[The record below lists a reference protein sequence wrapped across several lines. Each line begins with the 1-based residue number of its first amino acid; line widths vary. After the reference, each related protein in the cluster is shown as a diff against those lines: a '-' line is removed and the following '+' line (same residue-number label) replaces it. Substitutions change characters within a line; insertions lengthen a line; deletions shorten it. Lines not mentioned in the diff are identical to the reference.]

1 MQEETP
7 AQNTPETPA
16 QNTAPTEEEQIGQLH
31 FVPNPNYQYMFK
43 VAKPT
48 RFWMEES
55 TGTLADAVETYMNGE
70 RLTTEQLDLIK
81 LYLHQYL
88 ERAVLASDANRKR
101 LLSRVDKLQTT
112 SDVEVFADE
121 LSEYGA
127 EVF

>member
-7 AQNTPETPA
+7 AQNIGETPA
-16 QNTAPTEEEQIGQLH
+16 QNTAPTEEEQIGPLH
-31 FVPNPNYQYMFK
+31 FVPNPNYPYMFK
-43 VAKPT
+43 VAKPP
-48 RFWMEES
+48 RFWMEET

-70 RLTTEQLDLIK
+70 RLTTEQLHLIK